1 MNNTFDKSKVR
12 VLVVDDEPSLREM
25 IQTSLKEDG
34 WSVEVSEN
42 GKQALEKISQSPFHI
57 VLSDIQMP
65 EMTGIELLEA
75 TKKVHSH
82 IEFVIMTSN
91 ATLDTA
97 IKALKA
103 GAYDYLHKPFEDIS
117 VVPKKMTQ
125 VAEKILLRQQ
135 NNELLKRLKKA
146 SQDLKR
152 LFDFTSSLNGIL
164 DEEALCKAVLAGLP
178 QVFQQPDL
186 RAVWLTEENQKWV
199 KRGMIPA
206 EDSFQIS
213 PDLKDPSELLSR
225 TINGRSLRLQK
236 FPREGNSKHQL
247 IFEDLGN
254 SMSDILLE
262 EVLTCYSKVEMHQ
275 DILSMANRDGLTRLY
290 NHRYFQDRIRQEL
303 ATVQRQNAQMSLIL
317 MDVDH
322 FKHYNDSNGHPA
334 GDKLLKELARILDPE
349 EGKRVSDITARY
361 GGEEFVM
368 LLPFTPYDG
377 ALIKAERIRKAV
389 EEFEFEN
396 REKQPLKKV
405 TLSIGVAT
413 FPDHAKLPMDL
424 IEAADQSLY
433 QAKHG
438 GRNRVVGFADIL
450 SGVLKKDETPT
461 PEKKPSLE
469 KKSEEGGIIVPPPP
483 PEVTGDKAT
492 LASVL
497 ESSDKAEVE
506 VQLIPVEEE
515 PAEEAPEEIQEFDI
529 NTFISSIDSAIEDA
543 KKKELPAIETV
554 PFGEEEKKTEPA
566 ESTETNESLR
576 KSDGN
581 SSS

>member
-1 MNNTFDKSKVR
+1 MINTFDKSKVR
-12 VLVVDDEPSLREM
+12 ILIVDDEPSLREL
-25 IQTSLKEDG
+25 IQTALKEDG
-34 WSVEVSEN
+34 WSVDTAEN
-42 GKQALEKISQSPFHI
+42 GKLAFEKISQSPFHI

-75 TKKVHSH
+75 AKKSHPH

-97 IKALKA
+97 VKALKA
-103 GAYDYLHKPFEDIS
+103 GAYDYLNKPFEDIL
-117 VVPKKMTQ
+117 VVPKKMTH

-135 NNELLKRLKKA
+135 NAELLKRLKKA

-164 DEEALCKAVLAGLP
+164 DEEALQKAVLAGLP
-178 QVFQQPDL
+178 QVFQQPDV
-186 RAVWLTEENQKWV
+186 RAVWFAEENQKWV

-206 EDSFQIS
+206 DDSFQIT
-213 PDLKDPSELLSR
+213 PEFKDPSELLER
-225 TINGRSLRLQK
+225 TVNGRILRLQK
-236 FPREGNSKHQL
+236 FPREGNPKHQF

-254 SMSDILLE
+254 SISDIFLE

-322 FKHYNDSNGHPA
+322 FKNYNDSNGHPA
-334 GDKLLKELARILDPE
+334 GDKILKQLALILDPE

-389 EEFEFEN
+389 EDFEFDH

-413 FPDHAKLPMDL
+413 YPDHAKLPVDL

-450 SGVLKKDETPT
+450 SGVLKKVEPRESIT
-461 PEKKPSLE
+461 
-469 KKSEEGGIIVPPPP
+469 VPPPL
-483 PEVTGDKAT
+483 PESTGGKPT

-497 ESSDKAEVE
+497 ETADKPEAEAPLISVE
-506 VQLIPVEEE
+506 EEIVEMELPEPVEEV
-515 PAEEAPEEIQEFDI
+515 QEFDI

-543 KKKELPAIETV
+543 KKKEIPNIETV
-554 PFGEEEKKTEPA
+554 PFGDKEPEVESEPTSPEELEK
-566 ESTETNESLR
+566 SLR

-581 SSS
+581 PST